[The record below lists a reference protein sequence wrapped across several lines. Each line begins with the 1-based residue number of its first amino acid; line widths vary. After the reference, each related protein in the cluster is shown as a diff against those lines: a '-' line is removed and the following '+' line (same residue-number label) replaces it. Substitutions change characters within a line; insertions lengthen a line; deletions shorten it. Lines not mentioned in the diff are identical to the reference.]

1 MKINTILEL
10 SIILESEKFWSVVE
24 RSYRGD
30 DVFEEADGD
39 CVDRCLEDK
48 GLLVM
53 YRNRQYKKS
62 IKVIARTKMIAD
74 GEPQNIEKLLRKLR
88 KRISLYFG
96 PDLCLEDFVVSEVS
110 LSTDIDVR
118 DRANVQGYLKVLK
131 KMGRIKGFS
140 VVDHDGV
147 DDNSYY
153 RLKGNSRAVD
163 CVFFDLER
171 IMEQHIKNT
180 DLDKCYANELLR
192 ECRGILRAEVR
203 LKKTREILAYTNEV
217 DTADQIAALIEND
230 SKIFMDVFAR
240 IVPFGAF
247 LKQDKALEMIRKE
260 VHDSALRRRM
270 ARLLVLVSQ
279 KKSLRLA
286 QKEMNCRNVDVVM
299 QAFAQINLAPVSL
312 SKRLTVK
319 QLTNLYEM
327 L

>member
-1 MKINTILEL
+1 MKINATLEL
-10 SIILESEKFWSVVE
+10 SAVFDSEKFWSIIE

-118 DRANVQGYLKVLK
+118 DRVNVQGYLKVMK
-131 KMGRIKGFS
+131 KMGKVKGFA
-140 VVDHDGV
+140 VVDHEGIDGK
-147 DDNSYY
+147 YY
-153 RLKGNSRAVD
+153 YSVEGNSRSIDFVI
-163 CVFFDLER
+163 FDLES
-171 IMEQHIKNT
+171 IMKQHFDTT
-180 DLDKCYANELLR
+180 DLDKRYSNEMLR

-203 LKKTREILAYTNEV
+203 LKKPREILAYTNEV
-217 DTADQIAALIEND
+217 ETADQIAALIKND
-230 SKIFMDVFAR
+230 SEIFMDIFAQ
-240 IVPFGAF
+240 IVPFGNF
-247 LKQDKALEMIRKE
+247 YRQDKALEVIRKE
-260 VHDSALRRRM
+260 VQDSALRRRM
-270 ARLLVLVSQ
+270 ARLLILVSQ

-286 QKEMNCRNVDVVM
+286 QKEMNCRNVEMVM
-299 QAFAQINLAPVSL
+299 EAFAQINLAPVAL
-312 SKRLTVK
+312 SKRHSAKFLG
-319 QLTNLYEM
+319 NLYDF